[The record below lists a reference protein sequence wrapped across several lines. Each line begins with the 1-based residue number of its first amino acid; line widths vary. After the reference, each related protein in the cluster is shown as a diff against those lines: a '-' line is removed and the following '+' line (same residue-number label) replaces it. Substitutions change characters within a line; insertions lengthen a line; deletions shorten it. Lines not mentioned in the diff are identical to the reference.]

1 MMYEDIVKARNI
13 LSSVSSTDKDKR
25 LDEKRDKVAT
35 ELMLN
40 IEGDTNEKYCEDF
53 KAGFEEGVLY
63 VIQNAI
69 ENNLDNDTISKISN
83 CPLSKIESF
92 KEMLW

>member
-1 MMYEDIVKARNI
+1 MYDNIVKARSI
-13 LSSVSSTDKDKR
+13 LSSVSSNAEDKK
-25 LDEKRDKVAT
+25 LDEAREKVAT

-40 IEGDTNEKYCEDF
+40 IEGDATEKYCEDF
-53 KAGFEEGVLY
+53 KAGFDEGIAY

-69 ENNLDNDTISKISN
+69 ENNLDSDTISKISN

-92 KEMLW
+92 KNKSW

>member
-13 LSSVSSTDKDKR
+13 LSSVSSTDEDKR

-40 IEGDTNEKYCEDF
+40 IEG
-53 KAGFEEGVLY
+53 GSL
-63 VIQNAI
+63 
-69 ENNLDNDTISKISN
+69 
-83 CPLSKIESF
+83 
-92 KEMLW
+92 